1 MYECSKWQ
9 QDCARITLDAVGCTH
24 NIHKGRKEDEN
35 TELKNYLSCCSISF
49 CKAEGFS
56 SSLRIAP
63 YVCIALWFSKCYH
76 RFLHNLPDEGGF
88 T

>member
-1 MYECSKWQ
+1 MFKMAAGLCQNHSGCSRMYTQ
-9 QDCARITLDAVGCTH
+9 HL
-24 NIHKGRKEDEN
+24 GRKEEEN
-35 TELKNYLSCCSISF
+35 TELTDYLSCCSISL

-63 YVCIALWFSKCYH
+63 YVCTALWFSKCYH

-88 T
+88 I